1 MRGRHQ
7 PPDADKKKTGSQ
19 EPFFYAAPMR
29 RELAGMRTRGEEK
42 RGGDLLNFFAY

>member
-1 MRGRHQ
+1 MRGRPV
-7 PPDADKKKTGSQ
+7 PPDADKKTGSQ

-42 RGGDLLNFFAY
+42 KGGDLLNFFAY